1 MSWKALNGIHMIGS
15 ATPREIA
22 IHNTRAYNLLYALID
37 LSNVEL
43 SLQRAVVISHSA
55 REPAVTGETKVER
68 DNDHL

>member
-1 MSWKALNGIHMIGS
+1 MIGS

-22 IHNTRAYNLLYALID
+22 IHTYTRAYNLLYALID

-55 REPAVTGETKVER
+55 REPAVTGETKVAR